1 MKKESLANNLII
13 DEQLLFTIM
22 SKLFDIVF
30 LMKVEEG
37 PRFRYVRASD
47 SAMQLA
53 SLVESDMGKFIE
65 EVYTKEIAEH
75 LNSQYC
81 KVLEKRDLIVY
92 RDRMNIRNKFRI
104 GESVLLPIPAD
115 DGTISYIISFTKD
128 ITEIVQTEEQ
138 LKEINQLF
146 HSFME
151 HSHDA
156 LVLFD
161 LNGRVMRVNREWE
174 RLLGWKEEELIGK
187 EVPTIPKEYSRKY
200 AKRLNQLVAGKCLT
214 SIQMPQVRKD
224 GGIVYVSANI
234 TPIFDQN
241 GKVVAGLS
249 LLRDLTEFVSVHER
263 LRQSEE
269 LYRKVIEFFPEMVI
283 IHIDGNI
290 LYINPAGVEMVNAPR
305 SDMLQGKKLSSL
317 LEKIDEGGEEWHLKT
332 LNGEVRVVQVWGTTI
347 QYKESQAEFLVIRDV
362 TEQKTKDQKIKFMA
376 QYDSLTRLANR
387 NYLTERLN
395 ELLFCNIDRQL
406 VILLIDI
413 DRFKFINHLLGHT
426 NGDIVLQ
433 RVADRLRRLQSDNV
447 FLSRIGNDE
456 FVVACVFEQEEEL
469 EKLLNQLKDHLSKP
483 YYIAGE
489 KLNITASIGI
499 SRSSDA
505 NLSVDTL
512 ISNANKALYYAKM
525 NGTNL
530 LVEYNAEIHDI
541 FAKKIRLESDLQTA
555 LEKNQFSLYYQPK
568 INFPNRLISV
578 EALIRWEHPQ
588 FGMVSPAEF
597 IPIAEETNLIIEVGK
612 WVIEQASKDLSEL
625 HKMGFTD
632 LKMAI
637 NFSAKQF
644 NDPNLE
650 KMVLDIIESTNVN
663 PSCFEFE
670 ITETTIMKDP
680 TETIETLRRLKE
692 RNVTIAID
700 DFGVSYSSLN
710 YLNRFPIDAVKID
723 RSFIRD
729 LSNNGKGT
737 DIVEMMIS
745 LAHKLNLRVTAEGV
759 ETEEQV
765 YHLLDMGCDEMQGY
779 YISKPVPFS
788 NLPEILTHILNM
800 MDKISNNR
808 N

>member
-1 MKKESLANNLII
+1 MRKDSLANNLVI
-13 DEQLLFTIM
+13 DEHLLFTIM
-22 SKLFDIVF
+22 NKLFDIVF

-37 PRFRYVRASD
+37 PKFRYVRVSD

-53 SLVESDMGKFIE
+53 SLVEEDIGKCIDD
-65 EVYTKEIAEH
+65 VYPKEIAEH
-75 LNSQYC
+75 LNSQYY
-81 KVLEKRDLIVY
+81 KALEKKDIVVY
-92 RDRMNIRNKFRI
+92 RDRMNIKNMYRI
-104 GESVLLPIPAD
+104 GESVLLPIPSD

-128 ITEIVQTEEQ
+128 ITEIVQTREQ
-138 LKEINQLF
+138 LQEVNQLF

-161 LNGRVMRVNREWE
+161 LNGRIMRVNREWE
-174 RLLGWKEEELIGK
+174 RLLGWKEEELVGK
-187 EVPTIPKEYSRKY
+187 EIPSIPKEYSSKY
-200 AKRLNQLVAGKCLT
+200 AKRLNQLVAGESLT

-224 GGIVYVSANI
+224 GSVIYVSANI
-234 TPIFDQN
+234 TPIFDKN

-249 LLRDLTEFVSVHER
+249 LLRDLTEFVKVHEQ

-269 LYRKVIEFFPEMVI
+269 LHRKVIEFFPEMVI
-283 IHIDGNI
+283 IHVNNKI
-290 LYINPAGVEMVNAPR
+290 LYINPAGVEMVQAAHR
-305 SDMLQGKKLSSL
+305 DMVQGKKLSEL
-317 LEKIDEGGEEWHLKT
+317 LEKVDEEGEEWRLRT
-332 LNGEVRVVQVWGTTI
+332 LSGEIKEVQVKGTMI
-347 QYKESQAEFLVIRDV
+347 QYKESQAELLVIRDV

-376 QYDSLTRLANR
+376 QYDSLTGLANR

-395 ELLFCNIDRQL
+395 ELLFCNIEKQL

-426 NGDIVLQ
+426 NGDVVLQ
-433 RVADRLRRLQSDNV
+433 RVADRLRRFQSDNI
-447 FLSRIGNDE
+447 FLSRIGSDE
-456 FVVACVFEQEEEL
+456 FVVACLFDHEEEL
-469 EKLLNQLKDHLSKP
+469 KKLLNKLQHNLNKP
-483 YYIAGE
+483 YFIAGE

-505 NLSVDTL
+505 NLSVETL
-512 ISNANKALYYAKM
+512 LSNANKALYYAKM

-530 LVEYNAEIHDI
+530 VVEYNSKIHDI

-555 LEKNQFSLYYQPK
+555 LEKKQFSLYYQPK
-568 INFPNRLISV
+568 INFHDRIVSV
-578 EALIRWEHPQ
+578 EALIRWEHPH

-597 IPIAEETNLIIEVGK
+597 IPIAEETNLIVEVGK

-625 HKMGFTD
+625 HRMGFTN
-632 LKMAI
+632 LKMAV

-644 NDPNLE
+644 NQSNLE
-650 KMVLDIIESTNVN
+650 KTVFDIIDSTDVS
-663 PSCFEFE
+663 PSYFEFE

-680 TETIETLRRLKE
+680 TETIETLGKLKQ
-692 RNVTIAID
+692 RNITIAID

-729 LSNNGKGT
+729 LTQNGKGT

-759 ETEEQV
+759 ETEEQIH
-765 YHLLDMGCDEMQGY
+765 HLLEMGCDEMQGY
-779 YISKPVPFS
+779 YFSKPVPF
-788 NLPEILTHILNM
+788 NKLPGVLNNIFNM
-800 MDKISNNR
+800 MEKFKVDSF
-808 N
+808 